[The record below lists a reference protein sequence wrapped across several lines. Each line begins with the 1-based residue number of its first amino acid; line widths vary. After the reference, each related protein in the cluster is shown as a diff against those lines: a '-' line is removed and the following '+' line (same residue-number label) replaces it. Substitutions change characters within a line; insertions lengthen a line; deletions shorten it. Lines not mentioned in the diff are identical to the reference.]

1 MDSAELRR
9 LIVRHRHVAPMLSV
23 LLAGTDARVTI
34 SDLDGAVILDRQAG
48 GTAGGTGAGTP
59 SERHP
64 IVIEGA
70 TVGWVEG
77 PRPAGSI
84 AAVLA
89 YAGARETDK
98 RSLAREALDRYRELN
113 LIYDLADQIGA
124 VLETDAIAQVA
135 VSEASRLPSGGI
147 GFVLL
152 LEPNGSKLSARPL
165 GGEAPSPILEHDAA
179 TGIVGA
185 VLAGDPEVVNDI
197 AGDPRATAVERA
209 FASLV
214 AAPLRVRGER
224 IGVIG
229 TIARDPTEYH
239 ASDLRLLGAIAS
251 LAAPTFDQAAAV
263 QTSLRASGATG

>member
-1 MDSAELRR
+1 
-9 LIVRHRHVAPMLSV
+9 
-23 LLAGTDARVTI
+23 
-34 SDLDGAVILDRQAG
+34 
-48 GTAGGTGAGTP
+48 
-59 SERHP
+59 
-64 IVIEGA
+64 
-70 TVGWVEG
+70 VEG
-77 PRPAGSI
+77 PRPAASI

-113 LIYDLADQIGA
+113 LIYDVADQIGA

-152 LEPNGSKLSARPL
+152 LEADGSKLSARPVA
-165 GGEAPSPILEHDAA
+165 GDTPNPILEHDPSS
-179 TGIVGA
+179 GIVGA
-185 VLAGDPEVVNDI
+185 VLTGDPEIVNDI

-251 LAAPTFDQAAAV
+251 LAAPTLDQAAAV
-263 QTSLRASGATG
+263 QASRNASDASGATGG

>member
-1 MDSAELRR
+1 MDAPELRR

-34 SDLDGAVILDRQAG
+34 TDADGQVILDRQTSSSPAEAP
-48 GTAGGTGAGTP
+48 T
-59 SERHP
+59 ERHP

-70 TVGWVEG
+70 IVGWVEG

-135 VSEASRLPSGGI
+135 VAEASRLPSGGV

-152 LEPNGSKLSARPL
+152 LEDDGARLSARPKGAGAARPIVDHEAAAGIL
-165 GGEAPSPILEHDAA
+165 GAI
-179 TGIVGA
+179 
-185 VLAGDPEVVNDI
+185 LAGDAEIVNDV
-197 AGDPRATAVERA
+197 AGDPRATEVERA

-229 TIARDPTEYH
+229 TISPDPIEFH
-239 ASDLRLLGAIAS
+239 ASDLRLLSAIAS
-251 LAAPTFDQAAAV
+251 LAAPTFDQAAAH
-263 QTSLRASGATG
+263 QAALRASGAAG